1 MGLGYLRGNVTVIPQ
16 DPSVF
21 QGTLKYNVDPF
32 GERTDQEIV
41 DALVKSQ
48 VWDTFTVETLAK
60 KDALDTKPESDAEA
74 PTPEESDDSKLQNL
88 RLNLAIEAGGHNLS
102 VGQKQLICVA
112 RAFVRKPKIL
122 LMDEATANIDEK
134 TDQAVQALI
143 KTEFLDTTVITIA
156 HRYLF
161 YFF

>member
-48 VWDTFTVETLAK
+48 VWDTFTVDTLAR
-60 KDALDTKPESDAEA
+60 KDAPETKQESLPEDPSN
-74 PTPEESDDSKLQNL
+74 PQESDDSKIRQL
-88 RLNLAIEAGGHNLS
+88 RLNQAIEAGGHNLS

-112 RAFVRKPKIL
+112 RAFVRKPKI
-122 LMDEATANIDEK
+122 
-134 TDQAVQALI
+134 
-143 KTEFLDTTVITIA
+143 
-156 HRYLF
+156 
-161 YFF
+161 